1 MDQQP
6 DEKTGDRARQAR
18 QATEGKVTVEIRTGG
33 RDEPDRAAAPPPPDA
48 ISPPLEETGPSTPD
62 ESDRPP
68 ADVAVAGPADDREA
82 LARERDELRD
92 RLLRTAAEF
101 DNYRKRVDRERRE
114 QADWAAADLVLALL
128 PVVDDLERALG
139 TDPAGGAEGL
149 RKGVELIHRQ
159 VLDVLSRRGVVPIDA
174 VGSDFDPRYHEA
186 VLHEECPDHRPGE
199 VIAEFRR
206 GYRLGDRLLRASMVK
221 VARA

>member
-1 MDQQP
+1 MDQQH
-6 DEKTGDRARQAR
+6 DEKPGDRARR
-18 QATEGKVTVEIRTGG
+18 ATEGKVTVEIRAGG
-33 RDEPDRAAAPPPPDA
+33 REEPDRAAAPPPPDE
-48 ISPPLEETGPSTPD
+48 ISPPPEAISPSTPD
-62 ESDRPP
+62 EGDRRPP
-68 ADVAVAGPADDREA
+68 ADVAVAGPTDDREA

-114 QADWAAADLVLALL
+114 QADWAAADLILALL

-139 TDPAGGAEGL
+139 TDPTDGSEGL

-159 VLDVLSRRGVVPIDA
+159 VRDVLSRRGVVPIDA